1 MSGKAGLAGLM
12 PYSQSMMMTRGAF
25 SFIID
30 TQGDD
35 DITSGTSFG
44 TKRKFWEIQA
54 GGLFPANATTI
65 FSIDRDGMITASGD
79 ISGALHVE
87 ALSGSFGRVETNAFA
102 GSRPINTKTADGT
115 LAIADAGTYF
125 RCGSHKLTI
134 VANSSVAY
142 PIGTEI
148 DFIQTSSEGHLMVTA
163 SSGVTINSRHQ
174 LFSASGQFSAISCKK
189 VGTDEWDMIGD
200 LTA

>member
-1 MSGKAGLAGLM
+1 
-12 PYSQSMMMTRGAF
+12 
-25 SFIID
+25 
-30 TQGDD
+30 
-35 DITSGTSFG
+35 
-44 TKRKFWEIQA
+44 
-54 GGLFPANATTI
+54 
-65 FSIDRDGMITASGD
+65 MITASGD

-102 GSRPINTKTADGT
+102 GSRPINTKISDGA

-200 LTA
+200 LTV